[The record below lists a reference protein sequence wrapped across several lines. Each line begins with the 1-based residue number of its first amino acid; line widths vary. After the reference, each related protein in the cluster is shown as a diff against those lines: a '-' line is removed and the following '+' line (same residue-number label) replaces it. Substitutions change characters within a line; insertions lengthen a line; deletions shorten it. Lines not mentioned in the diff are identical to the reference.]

1 MERAAVVGGE
11 GTDFKLAVDCCY
23 ERVKRIKKILFLLM
37 LACWKETLYI
47 ASWVIYTVIV
57 VETDYRTSSLKS
69 RGSYRQLSQ
78 LFYNSTPLSCWNNY

>member
-1 MERAAVVGGE
+1 MERAAVVGGGE

-23 ERVKRIKKILFLLM
+23 ERVKRIQKILFLLM

-69 RGSYRQLSQ
+69 SGRYTAVLQ
-78 LFYNSTPLSCWNNY
+78 FYTP